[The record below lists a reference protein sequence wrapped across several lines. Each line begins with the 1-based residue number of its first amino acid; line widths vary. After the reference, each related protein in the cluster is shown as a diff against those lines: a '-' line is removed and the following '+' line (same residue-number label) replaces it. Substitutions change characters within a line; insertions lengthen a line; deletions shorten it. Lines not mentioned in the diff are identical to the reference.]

1 MIAELFMATISI
13 AIIIH
18 QLFNKS
24 SWLQKKRFDSK
35 LNLVYLEGPV
45 DVVSNGTC
53 FHVDV
58 KVESGCKINFT
69 GPYTC
74 SILRIDGIAMCMMH
88 RIEDADSMLCR
99 RSIEYN
105 NEYKEI
111 EICQIIELAFKNAKR
126 MNDARIEE
134 RINSKRSVY
143 NERGDKNNEEMR

>member
-1 MIAELFMATISI
+1 MIAELFIVTISI
-13 AIIIH
+13 AITIH

-24 SWLQKKRFDSK
+24 SWLQKKRFDNK
-35 LNLVYLEGPV
+35 LNLIHLEGPV
-45 DVVSNGTC
+45 DVISNGTC

-74 SILRIDGIAMCMMH
+74 SILRINGIAMCMMH
-88 RIEDADSMLCR
+88 RITDADSMLCR

-111 EICQIIELAFKNAKR
+111 EIYQIIELAFKNAKR
-126 MNDARIEE
+126 MNDARIQE

>member
-13 AIIIH
+13 ATIIH

-24 SWLQKKRFDSK
+24 SWLQKKRFDNK
-35 LNLVYLEGPV
+35 LNLIRLEGPI
-45 DVVSNGTC
+45 DVISNGTS

-58 KVESGCKINFT
+58 KVENGCKINFT

-88 RIEDADSMLCR
+88 RIEDTDSMFCR

-111 EICQIIELAFKNAKR
+111 EIYQIIELAFRNAKR

-134 RINSKRSVY
+134 CINSKQSVY
-143 NERGDKNNEEMR
+143 DKKGDRNNEEVC